1 MQFPSTYEMS
11 AMSTRDTDKESRRD
25 CPVVVSVEELASELM
40 NLVSFVLWSETFPCR
55 SLWAAENQF
64 TDRKCRHHL
73 GTAEGQGGQSLPGGT
88 GFTSPVTP
96 PEGPWLCERV
106 RRS

>member
-40 NLVSFVLWSETFPCR
+40 NLVSFVL
-55 SLWAAENQF
+55 
-64 TDRKCRHHL
+64 
-73 GTAEGQGGQSLPGGT
+73 
-88 GFTSPVTP
+88 
-96 PEGPWLCERV
+96 
-106 RRS
+106 